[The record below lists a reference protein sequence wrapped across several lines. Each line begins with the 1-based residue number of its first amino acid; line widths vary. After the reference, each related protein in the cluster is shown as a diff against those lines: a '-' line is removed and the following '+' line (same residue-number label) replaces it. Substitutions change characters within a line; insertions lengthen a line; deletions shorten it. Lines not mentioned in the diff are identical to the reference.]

1 MKTYDVTRTLYKVS
15 DFLSWQRSGTLIL
28 SPSFQRRS
36 VWKKGA
42 KSYLID
48 TIVRGLP
55 IPILFLRERRTD
67 LDSFEP
73 IREVVDGQQRIRTV
87 ISFISP
93 NLLKDIDKDRDIFT
107 ILRSHNKELAGKP
120 FQKLSSEIKARILD
134 YQFSVHVLPPGI
146 DDREVLQIFARM
158 NSTGTKLNYQELRN
172 AEFFGEFKTC
182 MYDLA
187 LKHLNRWRS
196 WKIFTEDNISR
207 MAEVELTSEL
217 AIFIL
222 SGISPKKKVLIDKF
236 YKDYDDEFPERSE
249 LEKRFDK
256 VMDTID
262 ESLGADMPLL
272 PYKNKT
278 LFYGLFIVIYK
289 ILYDEHK
296 LTEHIRPA
304 QVTQKQIYSLMS
316 YGERIQR
323 KDIPLELVDA
333 ITHRTTDLSSRKI
346 LVKHLLSAALRN
358 DGQSRSSI

>member
-1 MKTYDVTRTLYKVS
+1 MKIFDVTRTLYKVS
-15 DFLSWQRSGTLIL
+15 DFLGWQKSATLIL

-67 LDSFEP
+67 LNSFEP
-73 IREVVDGQQRIRTV
+73 IREVIDGQQRIRTL

-93 NLLKDIDKDRDIFT
+93 ELLNDLDADRDIFT
-107 ILRSHNKELAGKP
+107 VLRSHNKELAGKL
-120 FQKLSSEIKARILD
+120 FTKLSNDIKARILD

-158 NSTGTKLNYQELRN
+158 NSTGTKLNNQELRN

-182 MYDLA
+182 MYELA
-187 LKHLNRWRS
+187 LKHLNRWRN

-217 AIFIL
+217 AIFML
-222 SGISPKKKVLIDKF
+222 EGISAKKKSIIDKF
-236 YKDYDDEFPERSE
+236 YKEYDENFPQRAE

-256 VMDTID
+256 VMDSID
-262 ESLGADMPLL
+262 NTLGSEMSILS
-272 PYKNKT
+272 YRNKT
-278 LFYGLFIVIYK
+278 LFYGLFVIVYE
-289 ILYDEHK
+289 ILFDSK
-296 LTEHIRPA
+296 SLTEHIKPA
-304 QVTQKQIYSLMS
+304 QLTQQHINNLRAFADKI
-316 YGERIQR
+316 EK
-323 KDIPLELVDA
+323 KDITLELLDA
-333 ITHRTTDLSSRKI
+333 ITHRTTDVSSRKV
-346 LVKHLLSAALRN
+346 LVKHLLSAILKDAN
-358 DGQSRSSI
+358 